1 MGGFTPGAD
10 PMLDQAVKSVPRIY
24 EAMTQTLSSPPCQ
37 DPFIEL
43 AAALRNDAKPDE
55 AADQPDR

>member
-1 MGGFTPGAD
+1 
-10 PMLDQAVKSVPRIY
+10 VPRIY

-43 AAALRNDAKPDE
+43 AAALRNDAKAEEPPNPL
-55 AADQPDR
+55 AG